1 MQSVLFSHNSW
12 KVFFGLFRFYFMCE
26 CFVFMY
32 VPYACL
38 MPAEV
43 GRGHRIPWTLDL
55 RMGCEPLCGPL
66 QEHPVFFA
74 AEPFLLPSTPSY

>member
-1 MQSVLFSHNSW
+1 
-12 KVFFGLFRFYFMCE
+12 MCE
-26 CFVFMY
+26 CFVSMY

-55 RMGCEPLCGPL
+55 RMGCEPLCGI
-66 QEHPVFFA
+66 
-74 AEPFLLPSTPSY
+74 EPGPCKNIQCSLLLSHFSCLLLLAFETAVIERIKEDVEFNCVH